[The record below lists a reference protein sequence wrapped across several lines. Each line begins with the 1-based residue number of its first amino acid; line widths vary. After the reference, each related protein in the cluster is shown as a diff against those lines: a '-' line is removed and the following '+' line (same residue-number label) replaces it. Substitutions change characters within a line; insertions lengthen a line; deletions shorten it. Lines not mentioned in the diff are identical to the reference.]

1 MQRDTLVIIGLTLV
15 AAIIGVSLFF
25 YGPGG
30 LANVWSSAGAGDT
43 AAIEVPFTELAQ
55 GSQSSVATRVNYL
68 ITSASQLGELWKMTD
83 ATGTPPAVNFNTHA
97 VIAVFAGQ
105 QPTAGYSIEVS
116 KVEDTAVRMVTVT
129 LTKPGDGCI
138 LAQTVTAPYEL
149 ISVPVGTLPP
159 AHEDISTAVDCTI

>member
-1 MQRDTLVIIGLTLV
+1 MQRDTLIIIGLTLV
-15 AAIIGVSLFF
+15 AAVIGVSLFF

-43 AAIEVPFTELAQ
+43 AAVEVPFTELAR
-55 GSQSSVATRVNYL
+55 GYTSTVPERVNYL

-83 ATGTPPAVNFNTHA
+83 ATGMPPAVNFNTHA

-116 KVEDTAVRMVTVT
+116 KVEDATVRMVTIT
-129 LTKPGDGCI
+129 FTKPGDGCI

-149 ISVPVGTLPP
+149 ISVPVGTLPLT
-159 AHEDISTAVDCTI
+159 HEDISTAVDCTI